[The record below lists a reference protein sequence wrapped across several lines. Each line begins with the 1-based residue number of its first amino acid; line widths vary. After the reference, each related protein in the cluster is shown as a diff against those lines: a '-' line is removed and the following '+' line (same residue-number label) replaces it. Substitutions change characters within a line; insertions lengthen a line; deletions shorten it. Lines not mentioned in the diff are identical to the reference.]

1 MAQIN
6 CTVERRYLR
15 MEQTVDVTTGSIG
28 SIQCS
33 FSFDGEWE
41 GLQKTAIFKAADN
54 QTYPVLLANDSCT
67 VPNEAICD
75 GHYLTMGVMGTRDG
89 NVVIATE
96 WQNGDL
102 NTGCYTAIA
111 PPSEDIYLQILNE
124 FSTSTARVEAAAQKV
139 QQSADE
145 IKASL
150 PAIHQDA
157 ETAKAKAAEAT
168 AAAENA
174 VQSRDKAKE
183 YQDAAQASASDAL
196 ASAQAAAES
205 EENTAA
211 MQSEVQRLA
220 GQVSADKA
228 DVASKA
234 QTVTSLAQ
242 QVQETADGFQ
252 KDADAAKEAVTA
264 EGTKQMGLV
273 SSEGTKQVK
282 AVADK
287 GTEQIAAVNEAG
299 AIQTANAQAEA
310 DRAQQQADRAQ
321 QEANRAAA
329 IDAYTKEE
337 SRQTFANAFVGEKTG
352 ASVWIEDVC
361 ENTLLRKAA
370 VQGVTTELLQN
381 PEAEKSPD
389 NIATISGIGPTKLTV
404 SGKNLLPYKYE
415 SDTQTS
421 FGITATRNPDGS
433 ITMQGV
439 NDGTG
444 ASSIYLARSN
454 LGIRLPAGTYTLS
467 AGTLPSGVSFYIT
480 PGYKTGTFTLQ
491 EATEFTIAYFNI
503 SLNTDLSAGITVYPQ
518 LEVGSTATAY
528 EPYTSFDYP
537 LPTLEPLM
545 SLPNGVCD
553 EYDAVTGAETRRIG
567 KLTLNGTE
575 NWRIVTEQNNES
587 SSLFYLYG
595 VAMGGSIVNCTHLI
609 CRTIISGS
617 ETYTYDGIYGNYLGS
632 TFYIRLNHSHNIT
645 TAEGLKEWLAA
656 QHAAGMPVTIYYEL
670 AEPVITQ
677 HDPQTVPA
685 VYPTTTVFADAGN
698 AAVSYN
704 RDSNKVVEQIM
715 LNYTEQ
721 ITDLDARIA
730 QLEIGGQ

>member
-41 GLQKTAIFKAADN
+41 GLQKTAIFRAADN

-111 PPSEDIYLQILNE
+111 PPSEDIYLQILRE

-168 AAAENA
+168 AAAGEA
-174 VQSRDKAKE
+174 AQSRDKAKE

-196 ASAQAAAES
+196 ASAQAATES

-211 MQSEVQRLA
+211 MQSEAQRLA

-264 EGTKQMGLV
+264 EGTKQMGMV

-329 IDAYTKEE
+329 IDTYTKEE
-337 SRQTFANAFVGEKTG
+337 SRQAFAGAFVGEKTG
-352 ASVWIEDVC
+352 ASVRIEDVC

-370 VQGVTTELLQN
+370 VQGITTELLQN

-389 NIATISGIGPTKLTV
+389 NIASISGTKPTALNV
-404 SGKNLLPYKYE
+404 SGKNLLPYRFE

-421 FGITATRNPDGS
+421 LGITATRNPDGS

-444 ASSIYLARSN
+444 PSSIYLARNN
-454 LGIRLPAGTYTLS
+454 LGLHLPAGTYTLS

-480 PGYKTGTFTLQ
+480 PGYKTGTFTLN
-491 EATEFTIAYFNI
+491 EAAEFTIAYFNI

-518 LEVGSTATAY
+518 LEVGSTAASY
-528 EPYTSFDYP
+528 EPYTSSDYP
-537 LPTLEPLM
+537 LPSMEPLM
-545 SLPNGVCD
+545 SLSNGVCD
-553 EYDAVTGAETRRIG
+553 EYDAVTGVETRRIG
-567 KLTLNGTE
+567 KLVLNGAE
-575 NWRIVTEQNNES
+575 NWRIATEQNNES

-656 QHAAGMPVTIYYEL
+656 QHAAGTPVTIYYEL
-670 AEPVITQ
+670 QTPTTTQ

-685 VYPTTTVFADAGN
+685 VYPTTTVYADAGN
-698 AAVSYN
+698 VAVSYN
-704 RDSNKVVEQIM
+704 RDSNKVISALTNAIIALGGI
-715 LNYTEQ
+715 LNV
-721 ITDLDARIA
+721 
-730 QLEIGGQ
+730 

>member
-6 CTVERRYLR
+6 CSVKNRYLS
-15 MEQTVDVTTGSIG
+15 VKPAVNVTTGSIG

-41 GLQKTAIFKAADN
+41 GLQKTAIFRAADN

-124 FSTSTARVEAAAQKV
+124 FSAGTARVEAAAQKV

-150 PAIHQDA
+150 PAIHADA
-157 ETAKAKAAEAT
+157 ETAKAKANEAT
-168 AAAENA
+168 KAAGEAA
-174 VQSRDKAKE
+174 QSRDKAKE
-183 YQDAAQASASDAL
+183 YQDAAQASAADAL
-196 ASAQAAAES
+196 ASAQAATES

-211 MQSEVQRLA
+211 IQSEVQRLA
-220 GQVSADKA
+220 GQVSADKV

-287 GTEQIAAVNEAG
+287 GAEQVAAVNEAG
-299 AIQTANAQAEA
+299 AAQISAATAQA

-337 SRQTFANAFVGEKTG
+337 SRQVFANAFVGEKSGTVV
-352 ASVWIEDVC
+352 SLPDVA
-361 ENTLLRKAA
+361 ESTLLRKVA
-370 VQGVTTELLQN
+370 VQGATTEVLAN

-389 NIATISGIGPTKLTV
+389 NIAAISGAESTNLMV
-404 SGKNLLPYKYE
+404 SRKNLLPYKYE

-433 ITMQGV
+433 ITIQGV
-439 NDGTG
+439 NDGT
-444 ASSIYLARSN
+444 APSSIYLARNN
-454 LGIRLPAGTYTLS
+454 LGLRLPAGTYTLS

-480 PGYKTGTFTLQ
+480 PGYKTGTFTLN
-491 EATEFTIAYFNI
+491 EAAEFTIAYFNI

-518 LEVGSTATAY
+518 LEVGSTATSY
-528 EPYTSFDYP
+528 EPYTGSDYP
-537 LPTLEPLM
+537 LLALEPLM
-545 SLPNGVCD
+545 SLSNGVCD
-553 EYDAVTGAETRRIG
+553 EYDAVTGVETRRIG
-567 KLTLNGTE
+567 KKTLDGTE
-575 NWRIVTEQNNES
+575 NWNILSDQCNETS
-587 SSLFYLYG
+587 SFFYLG
-595 VAMGGSIVNCTHLI
+595 LPMGGGIVDCTHLI
-609 CRTIISGS
+609 CRTIVSGS
-617 ETYTYDGIYGNYLGS
+617 ETYTYDGIYGNAVGGTL
-632 TFYIRLNHSHNIT
+632 YIRLNHSHNIT

-656 QHAAGMPVTIYYEL
+656 QHAAGTPVTIYYEL
-670 AEPVITQ
+670 QTPTTTQ

-685 VYPTTTVFADAGN
+685 VYPTTTVYADDGN
-698 AAVSYN
+698 VAVSYN
-704 RDSNKVVEQIM
+704 RDSNKVISALTNAIIALGGT
-715 LNYTEQ
+715 LNV
-721 ITDLDARIA
+721 
-730 QLEIGGQ
+730 